1 MCGVAGI
8 IGRLDDRNRAA
19 LERMNDAI
27 VHRGPD
33 ASGTWVSAP
42 DSRGWGALLA
52 HRRLSI
58 LDLSAAGAQPMV
70 DPVTGHVVV
79 FNGEIYNFSELRR
92 RLEAEGQEFKS
103 TGDTAVML
111 RALGLHGPGAVGWLR
126 GMFAFACWDPKQR
139 RLLLARDPLGI
150 KPLYLARSSDPNA
163 GWSLAFASE
172 LRALLA
178 SGLLG
183 TPQLDPQAV
192 ASSVWNGFVVGPRTA
207 VKGIELLWPG
217 HLLEFD
223 GAGEEFRRED
233 FWRIPDRPPDPTM
246 NEDGLGAI
254 LEEGLRLHLASDV
267 PLAVFLSGGV
277 DSSVMANLAQRA
289 AQSPIHTFTLA
300 FEEHELNEGPIARQ
314 IAAAIGTEH
323 HEVVLTQGQF
333 VENLEAAVDSLDQ
346 PTFDGLNAYYMSR
359 AIRAAGF
366 TVALSGTGGDEL
378 FGGYTTYRD
387 LPVLYRWSR
396 RSAWVPR
403 SLQTAVATL
412 ATWPLRGS
420 GGTMPPQTRWAKLP
434 EMIRHGDDLLT
445 LYQLAYAL
453 FLPEFQHELL
463 APGFAEALADGLPAA
478 MRQRIIGES
487 RGRTPLSAISVMEQ
501 RLFLGE
507 RLLRDNDVAS
517 MASSLEQRVPLVD
530 QVLFESVDRLPD
542 QARYR
547 PLGRKAMLRRIG
559 LRGLDP
565 ALFERPKS
573 GFVLPFDR
581 WIRRGLKK
589 VMDHTLRDPQ
599 AIAPVGLDPAAVE
612 RLWRAF
618 LDGAPGMYWSR
629 VWSVYVFIRW
639 CHRNRVFR

>member
-1 MCGVAGI
+1 MCGIAGI
-8 IGRLDDRNRAA
+8 IGRLDEPNRVA
-19 LERMNDAI
+19 LERMSAAM

-33 ASGTWVSAP
+33 ASGTWISEP
-42 DSRGWGALLA
+42 DSRGWGALLGF
-52 HRRLSI
+52 RRLSI
-58 LDLSAAGAQPMV
+58 LDLSPAGAQPMV

-79 FNGEIYNFSELRR
+79 FNGEIYNFGELRR

-111 RALGLHGPGAVGWLR
+111 RTLGLHGPGAVSWLR
-126 GMFAFACWDPKQR
+126 GMFAFACWDPKER

-150 KPLYLARSSDPNA
+150 KSLYLARSPDPDA

-183 TPQLDPQAV
+183 TPHLDPQAV
-192 ASSVWNGFVVGPRTA
+192 ASIVWNGFVVGPHTA
-207 VKGIELLWPG
+207 VKGVDLLWPG
-217 HLLEFD
+217 GLLEFD
-223 GAGEEFRRED
+223 SAGDELRLHD
-233 FWRIPDRPPDPTM
+233 FWRIPDRAPDPIM
-246 NEDGLGAI
+246 DEDGLAAI
-254 LEEGLRLHLASDV
+254 LEESVRLHLASDV

-277 DSSVMANLAQRA
+277 DSSVVANLAQRA
-289 AQSPIHTFTLA
+289 AESPIHTFTLA
-300 FEEHELNEGPIARQ
+300 FEEHELNEGPIAKR
-314 IAAAIGTEH
+314 IAAAIGTQH
-323 HEVVLTQGQF
+323 HEVVLTEGQF
-333 VENLEAAVDSLDQ
+333 VENLEAALDSLDQ

-378 FGGYTTYRD
+378 FGGYPSYRD
-387 LPVLYRWSR
+387 LPVLQRWSR
-396 RSAWVPR
+396 RAAWVPR
-403 SLQTAVATL
+403 GLQVAAAGL
-412 ATWPLRGS
+412 ASRLLSGS
-420 GGTMPPQTRWAKLP
+420 GDTMPPQTRWAKLP
-434 EMIRHGDDLLT
+434 DMVRCGEDLLA

-453 FLPEFQHELL
+453 FLPGFQQELL
-463 APGFAEALADGLPAA
+463 APGFAEALADGLPLA
-478 MRQRIIGES
+478 MRRRLRAET
-487 RGRTPLSAISVMEQ
+487 RGRTPFSAISVMEQ

-530 QVLFESVDRLPD
+530 QVLFESVDRLPE
-542 QARYR
+542 QARYQ

-581 WIRRGLKK
+581 WIRRGLK
-589 VMDHTLRDPQ
+589 DGIDQTLRDPQ
-599 AIAPVGLDPAAVE
+599 AVTPVGLDAAAVE

>member
-1 MCGVAGI
+1 
-8 IGRLDDRNRAA
+8 
-19 LERMNDAI
+19 
-27 VHRGPD
+27 
-33 ASGTWVSAP
+33 
-42 DSRGWGALLA
+42 
-52 HRRLSI
+52 
-58 LDLSAAGAQPMV
+58 
-70 DPVTGHVVV
+70 
-79 FNGEIYNFSELRR
+79 
-92 RLEAEGQEFKS
+92 
-103 TGDTAVML
+103 
-111 RALGLHGPGAVGWLR
+111 
-126 GMFAFACWDPKQR
+126 MFAFACWDPKQR

-150 KPLYLARSSDPNA
+150 KPLYLARSSGPHA
-163 GWSLAFASE
+163 AWSIAFASE

-183 TPQLDPQAV
+183 TPKLDPQAV
-192 ASSVWNGFVVGPRTA
+192 ASVVWNGFVVGPHTA
-207 VKGIELLWPG
+207 VKDVDLLWPG
-217 HLLEFD
+217 RLLEFD
-223 GAGEEFRRED
+223 GAGKEVRWQD
-233 FWRIPDRPPDPTM
+233 FWRIPDRAPDPIADE
-246 NEDGLGAI
+246 NSLAAI

-267 PLAVFLSGGV
+267 PLAVLLSGGV
-277 DSSVMANLAQRA
+277 DSSAVANLAQRA
-289 AQSPIHTFTLA
+289 ARSPIHTFTLA
-300 FEEHELNEGPIARQ
+300 FEEHELNEGPIARR

-323 HEVVLTQGQF
+323 HEVMLTEGHF
-333 VENLEAAVDSLDQ
+333 VENLEAALDRLDQ

-378 FGGYTTYRD
+378 FGGYTSYRD
-387 LPVLYRWSR
+387 LPLLHRWSR
-396 RSAWVPR
+396 RAAWVPR
-403 SLQTAVATL
+403 SLQTAAAML
-412 ATWPLRGS
+412 ATWPLRRS
-420 GGTMPPQTRWAKLP
+420 GGMVRPQTRWAKLP

-478 MRQRIIGES
+478 MRQRIIAES
-487 RGRTPLSAISVMEQ
+487 RSRTPLSAISVMEQ

-517 MASSLEQRVPLVD
+517 MATSLEQRVPLVD

-581 WIRRGLKK
+581 WIRRGLKDA
-589 VMDHTLRDPQ
+589 MDRTLRDPQ
-599 AIAPVGLDPAAVE
+599 AIAPVGLDPTAVE

-629 VWSVYVFIRW
+629 VWSVYVLVRW